1 MAIIPVKPNTVQH
14 CISSMVWRTAHF
26 SVTREIRDSHKWV
39 DIRSPV
45 LNTEKE
51 LIEKSHHLMQFSPL
65 FFCLHCFHGMISP
78 KNPEYIGSLVGS
90 WLWLYDWPL
99 CLSTRRDSLL
109 LHCPPNTEH
118 FHAQFTTSRIPKKA
132 VFLLALNFISTTF
145 FKDTHFPDGHQEKIL
160 YWHTCSKMVKVGSFW
175 VYVS

>member
-1 MAIIPVKPNTVQH
+1 MSWHQKSCTEYGKGVDRK
-14 CISSMVWRTAHF
+14 ISSSNAVFPPIFLLALLSW
-26 SVTREIRDSHKWV
+26 D
-39 DIRSPV
+39 D
-45 LNTEKE
+45 L
-51 LIEKSHHLMQFSPL
+51 
-65 FFCLHCFHGMISP
+65 P

-160 YWHTCSKMVKVGSFW
+160 YSHTCSKMVKVGSFECT
-175 VYVS
+175 SHKKE